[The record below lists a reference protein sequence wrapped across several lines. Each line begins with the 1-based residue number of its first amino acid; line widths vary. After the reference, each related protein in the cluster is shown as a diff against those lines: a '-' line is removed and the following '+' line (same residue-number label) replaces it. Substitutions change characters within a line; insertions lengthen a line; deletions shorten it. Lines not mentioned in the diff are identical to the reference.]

1 MAMRVAHRLVP
12 LLLAVSAL
20 MFVRAPF
27 MIEAAPIESTMG
39 VVQKIFYYHVPS
51 AIMTFMAAFVC
62 GVASAIFLF
71 GRNRFADHVAVAA
84 AELVVVFGLIVLVTG
99 PLWARKAWGVW
110 WLWDVRLTMTLIMWM
125 IFVAYLLLRR
135 FGGPGSDVLAAAVGV
150 FGTALVPFVYVSVN
164 YWRTVHPST
173 NVVRSLPPE
182 MAGPFRWAV
191 FAFVGLFVAM
201 LLTRIRLEQSRATLE
216 DAYLALED

>member
-1 MAMRVAHRLVP
+1 MRVANRLVP
-12 LLLAVSAL
+12 FLLLIAAV
-20 MFVRAPF
+20 MFTRAPF
-27 MIEAAPIESTMG
+27 MIEGAPVESTMG

-51 AIMTFMAAFVC
+51 AMMTFLAAAVC
-62 GVASAIFLF
+62 GVASAVFLF
-71 GRNRFADHVAVAA
+71 GRSRAADHFAVSS

-110 WLWDVRLTMTLIMWM
+110 WLWDVRLTMTLVMWM
-125 IFVAYLLLRR
+125 IFVAYLMLRR

-164 YWRTVHPST
+164 YWRTIHPST

-182 MAGPFRWAV
+182 MAGPFRWAI
-191 FAFVGLFVAM
+191 FAFVALFAA
-201 LLTRIRLEQSRATLE
+201 LLIARVRLESSHAALE
-216 DAYLALED
+216 EAYVALED